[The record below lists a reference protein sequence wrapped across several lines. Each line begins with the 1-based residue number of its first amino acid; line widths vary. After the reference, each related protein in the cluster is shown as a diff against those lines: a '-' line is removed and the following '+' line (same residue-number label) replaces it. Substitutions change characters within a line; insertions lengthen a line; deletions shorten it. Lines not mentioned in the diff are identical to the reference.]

1 MESIEPF
8 SEGFVLALAPEFILV
23 IGLFTLMIAPNVGN
37 ATFRVPLTQIR
48 LPWFFGGKRG
58 LLSSDPRL
66 PGLFA
71 TVFFTLAFGLAT
83 VSFIGGMNK
92 TQIVTSGGSTMLQI
106 DEFSR
111 MFELIFYGALALAS
125 AASVNR
131 LPATTR
137 ADRSA
142 SGLYNNRR
150 QVDFYLSLIHI

>member
-92 TQIVTSGGSTMLQI
+92 TLIVTSGGSTMLQI

-111 MFELIFYGALALAS
+111 MFELIFYGGPCSGERSLCRT
-125 AASVNR
+125 VY
-131 LPATTR
+131 LPPPEPTAQPLVCTTI
-137 ADRSA
+137 AGRST
-142 SGLYNNRR
+142 ST
-150 QVDFYLSLIHI
+150 SSC